1 MRAPAQHRRHGH
13 TGTPGWAHPYIG
25 LPGIAVFYN
34 DGGTPPVAS
43 VPTPADLA
51 NQAQSKAPSNTPIE
65 LRDPETGL
73 VMTQERFAANMAKQR
88 RAGRHS
94 AFRELAEAAGLPFDI
109 DNFDPASFGKMFKEA
124 EKARQAQMSD
134 EQKRAEELAQKEQE
148 VQQRLAEAE
157 QRIAEAARRDRE
169 TRVRA
174 TLVRLGATGEDLDD
188 AAALLRVPDD
198 ADDEAINK
206 AAEALKDRRGELFG
220 ATPAPSTA
228 LPPAPGGAPA
238 GAPPSRTTPS
248 KDDAKARAHQLA
260 VKMGYAKP
268 NDNAA

>member
-1 MRAPAQHRRHGH
+1 MRAPAQHRRPGH
-13 TGTPGWAHPYIG
+13 TTAPGWAHPYTG

-34 DGGTPPVAS
+34 DGGDPSTDP

-51 NQAQSKAPSNTPIE
+51 NQPRKNVPVE

-73 VMTQERFAANMAKQR
+73 VMTQERFAQNMAKQR

-94 AFRELAEAAGLPFDI
+94 AFRELAEAAGIDFDI
-109 DNFDPASFGKMFKEA
+109 DNFDPAKFGQMFKEA
-124 EKARQAQMSD
+124 EQARQAQMSA
-134 EQKRAEELAQKEQE
+134 EQRRAEELAQKEQE
-148 VQQRLAEAE
+148 LQQRLAEAD

-169 TRVRA
+169 TRIRA

-188 AAALLRVPDD
+188 AAALLRVADD

-220 ATPAPSTA
+220 ATPAPRTA

-238 GAPPSRTTPS
+238 GAPPARTTPS
-248 KDDAKARAHQLA
+248 KDDAKARAVARAQA
-260 VKMGYAKP
+260 MGYRT
-268 NDNAA
+268 DAA